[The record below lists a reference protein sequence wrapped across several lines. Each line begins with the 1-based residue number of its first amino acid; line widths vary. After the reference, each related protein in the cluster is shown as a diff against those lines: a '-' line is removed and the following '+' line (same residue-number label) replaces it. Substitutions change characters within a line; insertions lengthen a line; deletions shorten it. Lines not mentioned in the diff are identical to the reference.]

1 MFVIET
7 TYQQAYI
14 LTQILC
20 HLEVVYLKMVVMEQE
35 FEFGRVEGKHV
46 SIP

>member
-7 TYQQAYI
+7 AYQLAYI

-20 HLEVVYLKMVVMEQE
+20 HPKVVLQMVAMEHK
-35 FEFGRVEGKHV
+35 FELGRVEGKHV
-46 SIP
+46 NIP